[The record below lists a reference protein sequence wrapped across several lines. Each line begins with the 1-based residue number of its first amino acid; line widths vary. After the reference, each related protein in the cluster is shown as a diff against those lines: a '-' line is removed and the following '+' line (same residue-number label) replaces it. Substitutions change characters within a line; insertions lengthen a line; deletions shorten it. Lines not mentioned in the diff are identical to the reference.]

1 MLKKQLVLER
11 TSKNLF
17 LMDVNQLWE
26 PTATACL
33 TTSVGPDVVQNH
45 AAEKPCRVVHLGD
58 QLEGKGSEPSCHV
71 MSQGIPGATRL
82 STDTHDHAQVS
93 QGNREKSDL
102 SSSEPC
108 DRVPSCNS
116 NDVQGCFLGRSM
128 DRIYPHQV
136 RKERQA
142 GAQDV
147 CSIRVPTNEAR
158 PDSGGKEC
166 QRGPQDPV
174 RASDSP
180 FRCVDRAPRPGAHE
194 HDLMPPSRTCGGHG
208 NAAPG
213 EPELGTSHG
222 SGRND
227 DAGSAGPSPS
237 LLCEDRELSFL
248 TDAEA
253 QILNDLAFCEQQ
265 LLNAQVDMDYDFQP
279 EVIHHSF
286 HRTCQRFTKQF
297 QAEFHAVARKLQ
309 GKRYQIQTPK
319 LDVLEIIFFRK

>member
-1 MLKKQLVLER
+1 MMFKDA
-11 TSKNLF
+11 F
-17 LMDVNQLWE
+17 LDDRWTE
-26 PTATACL
+26 FIL
-33 TTSVGPDVVQNH
+33 T
-45 AAEKPCRVVHLGD
+45 RF
-58 QLEGKGSEPSCHV
+58 
-71 MSQGIPGATRL
+71 
-82 STDTHDHAQVS
+82 
-93 QGNREKSDL
+93 EKSDKPEHKMYVRYVSL
-102 SSSEPC
+102 RMKQDQTPEAKNAKGGPKTPSEPAT
-108 DRVPSCNS
+108 VPF
-116 NDVQGCFLGRSM
+116 DVWTEL
-128 DRIYPHQV
+128 
-136 RKERQA
+136 
-142 GAQDV
+142 
-147 CSIRVPTNEAR
+147 
-158 PDSGGKEC
+158 
-166 QRGPQDPV
+166 QDPEPMNMI
-174 RASDSP
+174 SW
-180 FRCVDRAPRPGAHE
+180 
-194 HDLMPPSRTCGGHG
+194 PPSRTCGGHG